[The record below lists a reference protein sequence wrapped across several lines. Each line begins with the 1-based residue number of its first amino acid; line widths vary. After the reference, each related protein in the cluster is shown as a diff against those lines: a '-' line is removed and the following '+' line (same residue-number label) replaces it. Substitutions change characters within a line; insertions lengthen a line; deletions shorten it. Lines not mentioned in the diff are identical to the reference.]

1 MAIAEQRWSRVP
13 AALSVAGLAVWLA
26 GGCITI
32 GTDKPIQINVD
43 VTIHVK
49 KDLDSFF
56 GDIDKK

>member
-1 MAIAEQRWSRVP
+1 MGTS
-13 AALSVAGLAVWLA
+13 AVLCLVLWLV
-26 GGCITI
+26 GGCITV

-43 VTIHVK
+43 VTLHVQ